1 MVIILDGEMR
11 NTILFIITLVLT
23 GWCGLAAAAY
33 TSVLSTPTRVAVIVV
48 TCAEGEVNC
57 SNVKYTE
64 INKGTGLAVT
74 LNGSDW
80 VRMCKDG
87 VTPCKHLGFMF
98 PHGNVTYHISD
109 GGEVSVTSISG
120 KSIVDE
126 VGKWLE
132 R

>member
-11 NTILFIITLVLT
+11 NTILFIITLVLA

-33 TSVLSTPTRVAVIVV
+33 TS
-48 TCAEGEVNC
+48 
-57 SNVKYTE
+57 
-64 INKGTGLAVT
+64 GLAVT